1 MEHATANDDSAAKT
15 ALDAPF
21 DQSLRVPCYCEEN
34 VWRLAYRMLNGKT
47 KSSSKEYYVV
57 FISNPMQCVPMF
69 HQLAVKDPSKPCYWD
84 YHVIL
89 ISYSENDKPAAQVL
103 DMDSHLP
110 YPCGLETYLSSVF
123 PTEIQWPDEYLP
135 YFR

>member
-1 MEHATANDDSAAKT
+1 MDQAAIHSTSAAKT
-15 ALDAPF
+15 ALESPS

-34 VWRLAYRMLNGKT
+34 VWRLAYRKLQ
-47 KSSSKEYYVV
+47 SKDAVSKDYFVV
-57 FISNPMQCVPMF
+57 FISNPLKCVPMF
-69 HQLAVKDPSKPCYWD
+69 HQLAVADPTKPVYWD

-89 ISYSENDKPAAQVL
+89 ISRSKGDNSSVEVF

-110 YPCGLETYLSSVF
+110 FPCHLDKYLSDVF
-123 PTEIQWPDEYLP
+123 ASTIDWPEQYMP